1 VPQLDKGHRFYQASN
16 GLLSTDD
23 KGIGQNE
30 IPNNEVAKFI
40 DSKSL
45 DDLAEHAQDFVHVLS
60 DINLEHLTTQ
70 KMKTN
75 TPRFDRPRF
84 NNAKQDFTSKF
95 QSPNFEHMFRAHKFG
110 RRSHST
116 KSALQKFVSLFDK
129 DIVFAKHQA
138 RVESLGDDF
147 CPRKCGAGEWE
158 CNCKWL
164 FACVLDMDYYDL
176 AVMIAG
182 GYIDNESGSN
192 NYGNFSVWVD
202 SLSLFDAEEGVKDKL
217 TRIKAAAQNS
227 GDLGQCKAVLSQLF
241 SACDPSKTTCSDPN
255 VESYEVSVDHVCDSV
270 QSSKKLLVET
280 IGDEFDGFTDESVK
294 GQIEGCPLS
303 FDVCRDFVSVL
314 DEMYD
319 ATGKVNPMRKNQS
332 ISLHDKDTQSI
343 FQHTQV
349 RYQCQSLLST
359 YISHHQCSLATVSY
373 RVSLP
378 PRHSRN

>member
-1 VPQLDKGHRFYQASN
+1 
-16 GLLSTDD
+16 
-23 KGIGQNE
+23 
-30 IPNNEVAKFI
+30 
-40 DSKSL
+40 
-45 DDLAEHAQDFVHVLS
+45 
-60 DINLEHLTTQ
+60 
-70 KMKTN
+70 
-75 TPRFDRPRF
+75 
-84 NNAKQDFTSKF
+84 
-95 QSPNFEHMFRAHKFG
+95 
-110 RRSHST
+110 
-116 KSALQKFVSLFDK
+116 
-129 DIVFAKHQA
+129 
-138 RVESLGDDF
+138 
-147 CPRKCGAGEWE
+147 
-158 CNCKWL
+158 
-164 FACVLDMDYYDL
+164 MDYYDL

>member
-1 VPQLDKGHRFYQASN
+1 M
-16 GLLSTDD
+16 
-23 KGIGQNE
+23 
-30 IPNNEVAKFI
+30 
-40 DSKSL
+40 
-45 DDLAEHAQDFVHVLS
+45 LS
-60 DINLEHLTTQ
+60 DINLEHMTTQ
-70 KMKTN
+70 KMKTDS
-75 TPRFDRPRF
+75 PRYDRPRF
-84 NNAKQDFTSKF
+84 NNVKEDFTSKF

-116 KSALQKFVSLFDK
+116 KSALQKFGSLFDK

-158 CNCKWL
+158 CNCKRL

-182 GYIDNESGSN
+182 GYIDNEPGSN

-202 SLSLFDAEEGVKDKL
+202 SLSLFDAEEGVKEKL
-217 TRIKAAAQNS
+217 NRIKAAAQTGS
-227 GDLGQCKAVLSQLF
+227 LGQCKPVLSQLF

-280 IGDEFDGFTDESVK
+280 IGDEFDGFTDESTK

-314 DEMYD
+314 DKLYD
-319 ATGKVNPMRKNQS
+319 ATGKVNPMRKNPS

-349 RYQCQSLLST
+349 SYSSMPVTAKHIHISSSMLSCHSFLSGITSPKTLTELVTGPSIMALPLGLPELSILSIPLLD
-359 YISHHQCSLATVSY
+359 
-373 RVSLP
+373 
-378 PRHSRN
+378 RHSV